1 MNHKYFYEEFPPNF
15 QDDQKPINN
24 IQMKRV
30 SSLLLTLSFFV
41 LFLAVSCKK
50 GDKTGLLVPE
60 DAGVVIH
67 INSPSLSSKLSW
79 EEISQTEWFQEI
91 SKEATDST
99 AQKLLKDPG
108 QSGIDTKADLVFYI
122 KKQGRGGYVA
132 FAGTVKDGA
141 AFEAFNKEI
150 SKGKATVTKDG
161 DVSYMSTDKPGIL
174 AWTSSRFVYIG
185 DSPLPDMQQAFNREG
200 AHDSYKFPVDSL
212 KMFGKIALTLKSE
225 DNLGKDSRFSSLLQD
240 GSDVHIWANV
250 SNLYG
255 NSLGGGVLSMMKLNM
270 LLDGNVSATSLNF
283 DNGKIAVKSKQ
294 YYGEEMRK
302 ILSDFPAKPLS
313 EDVINRIPS
322 QNVVGVFAMNYP
334 PAGLKEFLKA
344 TGVDGMANGFL
355 GRMGYSIEEFIKA
368 NKGELLIS
376 VSDLEIKTQEKVMNM
391 GEGQEPYKYSTT
403 EPDMKVLFAASIN
416 DKPAFDKLVGI
427 ALEQTKGM
435 MSSNSPEIHYKLDN
449 NWFAASNSQEYVDKF
464 LAGGSAKNAVA
475 DKISG
480 HPFGFFIDIQ
490 KIIKSTESTVTDS
503 SGKAAMTA
511 SANMWQDLIAT
522 GGEFKDKAI
531 DFQFEINLVDKNT
544 NSLKQ
549 LNQYINTIYKI
560 QAEKKKNW
568 RVNYDNSADSL
579 TAPPG
584 VDLKP
589 VN

>member
-1 MNHKYFYEEFPPNF
+1 
-15 QDDQKPINN
+15 
-24 IQMKRV
+24 MKRV
-30 SSLLLTLSFFV
+30 SVLLTLSLFV
-41 LFLAVSCKK
+41 ALLVASCKK

-60 DAGVVIH
+60 DAGLVVH
-67 INSPSLSSKLSW
+67 INSPSLTSKLSW
-79 EEISQTEWFQEI
+79 EEISQTEWFQEL

-132 FAGTVKDGA
+132 LTGTVKDAA

-150 SKGKATVTKDG
+150 SKGEATVTKDG
-161 DVSYMSTDKPGIL
+161 DISYMSSNKPGIL
-174 AWTSSRFVYIG
+174 AWNSSRFVYIG
-185 DSPLPDMQQAFNREG
+185 DSPLPDMQQAFDRQASHE
-200 AHDSYKFPVDSL
+200 SYKFPTDSL
-212 KMFGKIALTLKSE
+212 KMFGKTALTLKS
-225 DNLGKDSRFSSLLQD
+225 DVNLDKDSRFSSLIQD

-250 SNLYG
+250 SGLYG
-255 NSLGGGVLSMMKLNM
+255 NSLGSGMLSMMKLNM

-302 ILSDFPAKPLS
+302 LLSDYPAKPLS

-344 TGVDGMANGFL
+344 TGIDGMTNGFL
-355 GRMGYSIEEFIKA
+355 GQVGYSIDEFIKA
-368 NKGELLIS
+368 NKGDLLIA
-376 VSDLEIKTQEKVMNM
+376 VSDLEMKTKEKVMDM
-391 GEGQEPYKYSTT
+391 GEGQEPHKYSST

-449 NWFAASNSQEYVDKF
+449 NWFAASNSQEHVDKF

-503 SGKAAMTA
+503 NDKAAMTA
-511 SANMWQDLIAT
+511 SVNMWQDVIAT
-522 GGEFKDKAI
+522 GGTYKDKSI
-531 DFQFEINLVDKNT
+531 EFQFEINLVDKNT

-560 QAEKKKNW
+560 HEDKKKKNMG
-568 RVNYDNSADSL
+568 YDNTTDSL

-584 VDLKP
+584 VDQKP

>member
-1 MNHKYFYEEFPPNF
+1 
-15 QDDQKPINN
+15 
-24 IQMKRV
+24 MKRV
-30 SSLLLTLSFFV
+30 SLLLTLSLFTLV
-41 LFLAVSCKK
+41 LVVSCKK
-50 GDKTGLLVPE
+50 SDKTGLLVPE

-79 EEISQTEWFQEI
+79 EEISQTEWFQEM

-108 QSGIDTKADLVFYI
+108 QSGVDTKADLIFYI
-122 KKQGRGGYVA
+122 KKQGRGGYVV
-132 FAGTVKDGA
+132 FEGSVKDAA

-150 SKGKATVTKDG
+150 SKGEGTVTKDG
-161 DVSYMSTDKPGIL
+161 DISYMSSNKPGIL
-174 AWTSSRFVYIG
+174 AWNSSKFAYIG
-185 DSPLPDMQQAFNREG
+185 DSPLPDVQQAFDRG
-200 AHDSYKFPVDSL
+200 GSHDSYKFPVDSL
-212 KMFGKIALTLKSE
+212 KMFGKTALTLKSG
-225 DNLGKDSRFSSLLQD
+225 DNLDKDSRFASLIQD
-240 GSDVHIWANV
+240 GGDVHIWANI
-250 SNLYG
+250 SGLYG
-255 NSLGGGVLSMMKLNM
+255 NSLGEGMLSMMKLNI
-270 LLDGNVSATSLNF
+270 LLDGNVSATSLDF

-302 ILSDFPAKPLS
+302 ILADYPAKPLS

-344 TGVDGMANGFL
+344 TGIDGMTNGFL

-368 NKGELLIS
+368 NKGELLLS
-376 VSDLEIKTQEKVMNM
+376 VTDLEMKTKEKVIDM
-391 GEGQEPYKYSTT
+391 GEGKEPHKYSST

-435 MSSNSPEIHYKLDN
+435 MSSNLPEIHYKLDN
-449 NWFAASNSQEYVDKF
+449 NWFAASNSQEQVDKF

-490 KIIKSTESTVTDS
+490 KIIKSTESTVTDD
-503 SGKAAMTA
+503 SGKAAMAA
-511 SANMWQDLIAT
+511 SANMWQDVIAT
-522 GGEFKDKAI
+522 GGTFKDKAI
-531 DFQFEINLVDKNT
+531 NFEFEINLVDKNT

-560 QAEKKKNW
+560 HAEKKKKDM
-568 RVNYDNSADSL
+568 DNENAADSL

-584 VDLKP
+584 VNLKP

>member
-1 MNHKYFYEEFPPNF
+1 LPLFDPPNKN
-15 QDDQKPINN
+15 QN
-24 IQMKRV
+24 MKRV
-30 SSLLLTLSFFV
+30 SLSLTLSLFV
-41 LFLAVSCKK
+41 LLLAVSCKK

-79 EEISQTEWFQEI
+79 EEISQTEWFQEL

-122 KKQGRGGYVA
+122 KKQGRGGYVV
-132 FAGTVKDGA
+132 FEGTVKDAA

-150 SKGKATVTKDG
+150 SKGEATLTKDG
-161 DVSYMSTDKPGIL
+161 DISYMSSDKSGIL
-174 AWTSSRFVYIG
+174 AWNSSRFAYIG
-185 DSPLPDMQQAFNREG
+185 DSPLPDMQQAFDRQGSHE
-200 AHDSYKFPVDSL
+200 SYKFPADSL
-212 KMFGKIALTLKSE
+212 KMFGKNVLTLKSG
-225 DNLGKDSRFSSLLQD
+225 DNLDKDSRFTSLIQD

-250 SNLYG
+250 SGLYG

-302 ILSDFPAKPLS
+302 LLSDYPAKPLS

-344 TGVDGMANGFL
+344 TGIDGMTNGFL
-355 GRMGYSIEEFIKA
+355 GQIGYSIDEFIKA

-376 VSDLEIKTQEKVMNM
+376 VSDLEMKRSET
-391 GEGQEPYKYSTT
+391 TT
-403 EPDMKVLFAASIN
+403 EMGKASFTGTDMKVLFAASIN

-449 NWFAASNSQEYVDKF
+449 NWFAASNSQEHVDKF
-464 LAGGSAKNAVA
+464 LAGGSAKNTVA

-490 KIIKSTESTVTDS
+490 KIIKSTESSVTDS

-511 SANMWQDLIAT
+511 SANMWQDVIAT
-522 GGEFKDKAI
+522 GGTYKDKAI

-560 QAEKKKNW
+560 QAEKKK
-568 RVNYDNSADSL
+568 RYMDYDNSVDSV

>member
-1 MNHKYFYEEFPPNF
+1 
-15 QDDQKPINN
+15 
-24 IQMKRV
+24 MKRV
-30 SSLLLTLSFFV
+30 SLLLTLSLSV
-41 LFLAVSCKK
+41 LLLVVSCKK
-50 GDKTGLLVPE
+50 GDKTGLLIPE
-60 DAGVVIH
+60 DAGLVVH

-79 EEISQTEWFQEI
+79 EEISQTEWFQEL

-108 QSGIDTKADLVFYI
+108 QSGIDTKADLVFFI

-132 FAGTVKDGA
+132 FTGTVKDAA

-150 SKGKATVTKDG
+150 SKGKATVTKEG
-161 DVSYMSTDKPGIL
+161 DISYMSTDKSGIL
-174 AWTSSRFVYIG
+174 AWNKSRFVYIG
-185 DSPLPDMQQAFNREG
+185 DSPLPDMEKAFERQG
-200 AHDSYKFPVDSL
+200 ADESNKFPVDSL
-212 KMFGKIALTLKSE
+212 KLFGKNVLTLESGTNLDK
-225 DNLGKDSRFSSLLQD
+225 DNRFTSLIQD

-250 SNLYG
+250 AHLYG
-255 NSLGGGVLSMMKLNM
+255 NAFSGGVLSMMKLNM
-270 LLDGNVSATSLNF
+270 LLEGNVSATSLNF

-294 YYGEEMRK
+294 YYGDEMRK
-302 ILSDFPAKPLS
+302 ILSDYPAKPLS

-344 TGVDGMANGFL
+344 TGIDGMINGFL

-368 NKGELLIS
+368 NKGELLVS
-376 VSDLEIKTQEKVMNM
+376 VSDLEVKTKENVMEM
-391 GEGQEPYKYSTT
+391 GEGEEPQKYTTT

-435 MSSNSPEIHYKLDN
+435 THSNTPEIHYKLDN
-449 NWFAASNSQEYVDKF
+449 NWFAASNSQEHVDKF
-464 LAGGSAKNAVA
+464 LAGESPKNVVA

-480 HPFGFFIDIQ
+480 NPFGFYIDIQ
-490 KIIKSTESTVTDS
+490 KIIKTTEATVTDNS
-503 SGKAAMTA
+503 SKATMTA
-511 SANMWQDLIAT
+511 SANMWQDAIAT
-522 GGEFKDKAI
+522 GGTYKDHAI

-560 QAEKKKNW
+560 QAEKKKSQA
-568 RVNYDNSADSL
+568 NYDNSVDSL

-584 VDLKP
+584 VELKP
-589 VN
+589 AN

>member
-1 MNHKYFYEEFPPNF
+1 
-15 QDDQKPINN
+15 
-24 IQMKRV
+24 MKRV
-30 SSLLLTLSFFV
+30 PLLLTFS
-41 LFLAVSCKK
+41 LFLLFLVVSCKK

-60 DAGVVIH
+60 DAGLVVH
-67 INSPSLSSKLSW
+67 INSPSLTSKLSW
-79 EEISQTEWFQEI
+79 EEISQTEWFQEL

-132 FAGTVKDGA
+132 LTGTVKDA
-141 AFEAFNKEI
+141 TAFEAFNKEI
-150 SKGKATVTKDG
+150 SKGEATVTKDG
-161 DVSYMSTDKPGIL
+161 DISYMSSNKPGIL
-174 AWTSSRFVYIG
+174 AWSSSRFVYIG
-185 DSPLPDMQQAFNREG
+185 DSPLPDMQQAFDRQGSHE
-200 AHDSYKFPVDSL
+200 SYKFPADSL
-212 KMFGKIALTLKSE
+212 KLFGKTALTLKSD
-225 DNLGKDSRFSSLLQD
+225 DNLDKDSRFSSLIKD
-240 GSDVHIWANV
+240 GGDVHIWANV
-250 SNLYG
+250 SGLYG
-255 NSLGGGVLSMMKLNM
+255 NSLGSGMLSMMKLNM

-302 ILSDFPAKPLS
+302 LLSDYPARPLS

-344 TGVDGMANGFL
+344 TGIDGMTNGFL
-355 GRMGYSIEEFIKA
+355 GQIGYSIDEFIKA
-368 NKGELLIS
+368 NKGDVLIA
-376 VSDLEIKTQEKVMNM
+376 VSDLEMKTKEKVMDM
-391 GEGQEPYKYSTT
+391 GEGQEPHKYTST

-435 MSSNSPEIHYKLDN
+435 MSANSPEIHYKLDN
-449 NWFAASNSQEYVDKF
+449 NWFAASNSQEHVDKF
-464 LAGGSAKNAVA
+464 LAGGSAKNSVA

-480 HPFGFFIDIQ
+480 HPFGFFLDIQ
-490 KIIKSTESTVTDS
+490 KIMKSTESTVTNSDD
-503 SGKAAMTA
+503 KAAMTA
-511 SANMWQDLIAT
+511 SINMWQDVIAT
-522 GGEFKDKAI
+522 GGTFKDKAI

-560 QAEKKKNW
+560 HEEKKKKAMD
-568 RVNYDNSADSL
+568 YDNATDSL

-584 VDLKP
+584 VNLKP

>member
-1 MNHKYFYEEFPPNF
+1 
-15 QDDQKPINN
+15 
-24 IQMKRV
+24 MKRV
-30 SSLLLTLSFFV
+30 SFLLTFSLFVLLLV
-41 LFLAVSCKK
+41 VSCKK
-50 GDKTGLLVPE
+50 GDKTGLLIPE
-60 DAGVVIH
+60 DAGVVVH

-108 QSGIDTKADLVFYI
+108 QSGIDIKADLVFYI

-132 FAGTVKDGA
+132 FTGTVKDAA
-141 AFEAFNKEI
+141 AFESFNKEI
-150 SKGKATVTKDG
+150 SKGEATVTKDG
-161 DVSYMSTDKPGIL
+161 DISYMTSDKSGVL
-174 AWTSSRFVYIG
+174 AWNSSRFVYIG
-185 DSPLPDMQQAFNREG
+185 DSPLGDMQQAFERQG
-200 AHDSYKFPVDSL
+200 SYQSYKFPVDSL
-212 KMFGKIALTLKSE
+212 KMFGKTALTLKSG
-225 DNLGKDSRFSSLLQD
+225 DNLDQDSRFGSLIQD
-240 GSDVHIWANV
+240 GSDVHIWANA
-250 SNLYG
+250 SGLYG

-270 LLDGNVSATSLNF
+270 LLDGNISATSLNF

-302 ILSDFPAKPLS
+302 ILDKYPAKPLS

-334 PAGLKEFLKA
+334 PAGLNEFLKA
-344 TGVDGMANGFL
+344 TGIDGMANGFL
-355 GRMGYSIEEFIKA
+355 GRVGYSVEEFIKA
-368 NKGELLIS
+368 NKGELLLS
-376 VSDLEIKTQEKVMNM
+376 VSDLEVKTQEKVVPM
-391 GEGQEPYKYSTT
+391 GEGQEPYRYSST
-403 EPDMKVLFAASIN
+403 EPDMKVLFASSIN
-416 DKPAFDKLVGI
+416 DKPAFDKLIGI

-435 MSSNSPEIHYKLDN
+435 SGPNSPEIHYKLDN
-449 NWFAASNSQEYVDKF
+449 NWFAASNSQEHVDKF

-480 HPFGFFIDIQ
+480 HPFGLFIDIQ
-490 KIIKSTESTVTDS
+490 KIIKSTESTVKDS

-511 SANMWQDLIAT
+511 SANMWQDVIAT
-522 GGEFKDKAI
+522 GGTYKDKAI
-531 DFQFEINLVDKNT
+531 DFQFEVNLVDKNT

-560 QAEKKKNW
+560 DAEKKK
-568 RVNYDNSADSL
+568 RYMMDDANSPAID
-579 TAPPG
+579 TVAAPPG

>member
-1 MNHKYFYEEFPPNF
+1 
-15 QDDQKPINN
+15 
-24 IQMKRV
+24 MKRV
-30 SSLLLTLSFFV
+30 SLVLTLSLLVV
-41 LFLAVSCKK
+41 LLFGISCKK
-50 GDKTGLLVPE
+50 ADNTGLLVPE

-108 QSGIDTKADLVFYI
+108 QSGIDIKADLVFYI

-132 FAGTVKDGA
+132 FTGKVKDA
-141 AFEAFNKEI
+141 ATFEAFNKEI
-150 SKGKATVTKDG
+150 SKGEATVTKDG
-161 DVSYMSTDKPGIL
+161 DISYMTSNKSGIL
-174 AWTSSRFVYIG
+174 AWNSSRFVYIG
-185 DSPLPDMQQAFNREG
+185 DSPLGDMQQAFERRGSYE
-200 AHDSYKFPVDSL
+200 SYKFPVDSL
-212 KMFGKIALTLKSE
+212 KMFGKTALTLKSG
-225 DNLGKDSRFSSLLQD
+225 DNLDKDSRFGSLIQD
-240 GSDVHIWANV
+240 GSDVHIWANA
-250 SNLYG
+250 SALYN

-270 LLDGNVSATSLNF
+270 LLDGNVSANSLNF

-294 YYGEEMRK
+294 YYGEEMSR
-302 ILSDFPAKPLS
+302 ILDKYPAKPLS

-334 PAGLKEFLKA
+334 PAGLNEFLKA
-344 TGVDGMANGFL
+344 TGIDGMANGFL
-355 GRMGYSIEEFIKA
+355 GPMGYSVEEFIKA
-368 NKGELLIS
+368 NKGELLLS
-376 VSDLEIKTQEKVMNM
+376 VSDLEVKTQEKVMQM
-391 GEGQEPYKYSTT
+391 GEGQEPYRYTNT
-403 EPDMKVLFAASIN
+403 EPDMKVLFAASVN
-416 DKPAFDKLVGI
+416 DKAAFDKLIGI
-427 ALEQTKGM
+427 ALAETKGM
-435 MSSNSPEIHYKLDN
+435 NSANSPEIHYKLDN
-449 NWFAASNSQEYVDKF
+449 NWFAASNSQEHVDKF

-480 HPFGFFIDIQ
+480 HPFGLYIDIQ
-490 KIIKSTESTVTDS
+490 KIIKSTGSAVTDS

-511 SANMWQDLIAT
+511 SANMWQDVIAS
-522 GGEFKDKAI
+522 GGTYKDKAI

-549 LNQYINTIYKI
+549 LNQYINTMFKI
-560 QAEKKKNW
+560 DAAKKK
-568 RVNYDNSADSL
+568 RYMDYDNSAAADSI